1 MVFGTGKGAG
11 KLILIMVLV
20 VGVVA
25 FIPQIRKRFG

>member
-25 FIPQIRKRFG
+25 FIPTIRKRFG